1 MSKVCQLTG
10 ARPKSGHKVSHSNK
24 KSNRRFLPNLVK
36 KTVIDAKTGVKVFLK
51 ITARALRTMA
61 KNPKKFEA
69 QIHAIAKK
77 SVKKS
82 LKKKLK

>member
-10 ARPKSGHKVSHSNK
+10 ARPRSGHKVSHSNK

-36 KTVIDAKTGVKVFLK
+36 KTVIDAKTGEKVSLK
-51 ITARALRTMA
+51 ITARALRTLA
-61 KNPKKFEA
+61 KNPKKFA
-69 QIHAIAKK
+69 DQIHAFA
-77 SVKKS
+77 KKS

>member
-10 ARPKSGHKVSHSNK
+10 ARPLSGHKVSHSNR

-36 KTVIDAKTGVKVFLK
+36 KTVIDMKTGEKLSLRV
-51 ITARALRTMA
+51 TARALRTLA

-69 QIHAIAKK
+69 QISQLA
-77 SVKKS
+77 KKS

>member
-36 KTVIDAKTGVKVFLK
+36 KTVIDPKTGAKVSLK
-51 ITARALRTMA
+51 ITARALRTLA
-61 KNPKKFEA
+61 KNPAKFAA
-69 QIHAIAKK
+69 QIHAFA
-77 SVKKS
+77 KKS